1 MLGLQAF
8 TETRSPGR
16 RVATMLVTPEALH
29 MLALAFD
36 RALPLEVCGFLV
48 GQRGP
53 RGPQIMAIVI
63 ARGSTGEHGAFAIPD
78 YEARRAK
85 AWADDRG
92 LLILALFH
100 SHPSGDRQLSESD
113 RAALHHCAWPWVI
126 ITRSSREP
134 AISLAGYGPGDGRR
148 FAVRLDSGQTAE
160 KRGMRTPRR
169 Y

>member
-16 RVATMLVTPEALH
+16 RVATMLMTLEALH

-48 GQRGP
+48 GRRGQR
-53 RGPQIMAIVI
+53 RLQVTDIVV
-63 ARGSTGEHGAFAIPD
+63 ARGATGERGAFAIPD

-85 AWADDRG
+85 AWAEDRG

-113 RAALHHCAWPWVI
+113 RAALRYCGLPWVI
-126 ITRSSREP
+126 VTRSSREP

-148 FAVRLDSGQTAE
+148 FDVGPSWGQKITT
-160 KRGMRTPRR
+160 KGG
-169 Y
+169 

>member
-16 RVATMLVTPEALH
+16 RVATMLMTPEALH
-29 MLALAFD
+29 MVALAFD

-48 GQRGP
+48 GRRGQR
-53 RGPQIMAIVI
+53 RLQVTDIVV
-63 ARGSTGEHGAFAIPD
+63 ARGATGERGAFAIPD

-85 AWADDRG
+85 AWAEDRG

-100 SHPSGDRQLSESD
+100 SHPSGDRQLSDSD
-113 RAALHHCAWPWVI
+113 RAALRYCGLPWVI
-126 ITRSSREP
+126 VTRSRREP

-148 FAVRLDSGQTAE
+148 FDVGPSWGQKITT
-160 KRGMRTPRR
+160 KGG
-169 Y
+169 

>member
-8 TETRSPGR
+8 TETRRPGR
-16 RVATMLVTPEALH
+16 RVATMLMTPEALH

-48 GQRGP
+48 GRRGQRGL
-53 RGPQIMAIVI
+53 QVTDIVV
-63 ARGSTGEHGAFAIPD
+63 ARGATGERGAFAIPD

-85 AWADDRG
+85 AWAEDRG

-126 ITRSSREP
+126 VTRSRREP
-134 AISLAGYGPGDGRR
+134 AISLAGYGPRDGRR
-148 FAVRLDSGQTAE
+148 FDVGPSWGQKITT
-160 KRGMRTPRR
+160 KGG
-169 Y
+169 

>member
-1 MLGLQAF
+1 MLGVEAL
-8 TETRSPGR
+8 PGPGPPSLS
-16 RVATMLVTPEALH
+16 AAIMLMTPEALH
-29 MLALAFD
+29 ALALALD

-48 GQRGP
+48 GRRGQR
-53 RGPQIMAIVI
+53 RLQVTDIVV
-63 ARGSTGEHGAFAIPD
+63 ARSATGERGAFAIPD

-85 AWADDRG
+85 AWAEDRG

-100 SHPSGDRQLSESD
+100 SHPSGDRQLSDSD

-126 ITRSSREP
+126 VTRSSREP

-148 FAVRLDSGQTAE
+148 FDVRLDSGQTAE
-160 KRGMRTPRR
+160 RRGMRTPRR

>member
-1 MLGLQAF
+1 MIGLQAF

-85 AWADDRG
+85 AWAEDRS

-113 RAALHHCAWPWVI
+113 RAALHPCAWPRVI
-126 ITRSSREP
+126 ITPSR
-134 AISLAGYGPGDGRR
+134 
-148 FAVRLDSGQTAE
+148 
-160 KRGMRTPRR
+160 
-169 Y
+169 

>member
-1 MLGLQAF
+1 M
-8 TETRSPGR
+8 
-16 RVATMLVTPEALH
+16 TPEALH

-48 GQRGP
+48 GRRGQR
-53 RGPQIMAIVI
+53 RLQVTDIVV
-63 ARGSTGEHGAFAIPD
+63 ARSATGERGAFAIPD

-85 AWADDRG
+85 AWAEDRG

-100 SHPSGDRQLSESD
+100 SHPSGDRQLSDSD

-126 ITRSSREP
+126 VTRSSREP

-148 FAVRLDSGQTAE
+148 FDVRLDSGQTAE
-160 KRGMRTPRR
+160 RRGMRTPRR